1 MATESRSAVKYKVQS
16 VKMSKAKNLAQSR
29 ALDETFQEAPTG
41 EALQARQDAIGNK
54 RRTVAVP
61 PAKSKKES
69 ADEAHSDEPTSDEPQ
84 ADFVD

>member
-1 MATESRSAVKYKVQS
+1 MATESHPAVKYEVHS
-16 VKMSKAKNLAQSR
+16 VKMSKAKNLVQSR

-41 EALQARQDAIGNK
+41 EALQAKQNAIGSK

-69 ADEAHSDEPTSDEPQ
+69 ADEAVSDEPTSDEPQ
-84 ADFVD
+84 ADLVD